1 MTRGRRGKITIT
13 HEMSKKR
20 KGENFL
26 AMLAG
31 KIGSKLGQTRCFVWF
46 KIHNNNFPL
55 NGDKQ

>member
-31 KIGSKLGQTRCFVWF
+31 KIGSKLG
-46 KIHNNNFPL
+46 
-55 NGDKQ
+55 